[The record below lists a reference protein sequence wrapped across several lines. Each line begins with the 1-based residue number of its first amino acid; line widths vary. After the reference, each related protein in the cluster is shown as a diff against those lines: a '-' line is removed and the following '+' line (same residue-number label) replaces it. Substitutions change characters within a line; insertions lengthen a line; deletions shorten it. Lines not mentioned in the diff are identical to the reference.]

1 MPELPEAEMPDIN
14 PADLRIDTFRSSG
27 AGGQHVNTTDSAIR
41 ITHLPTGIV
50 VECQDER
57 SQHKN
62 KAKALS
68 VLGARIRAA
77 EVAKRQQAEAST
89 RRNLLGSGDRSDRN
103 RTYNFP
109 QGRVTDHRINL
120 TLYRLDEAMEGKLDM
135 LIEPI
140 VQGTSGRSAGGA
152 VRAGMMTFQ
161 AWQQAIARPA
171 ESDSPRRDAEILL
184 GHVTGRART
193 WILAFG
199 ETTLS
204 ADEAARLEALLV
216 RRQRGEPIA
225 HLVGQREF
233 WSLPLFVSP
242 ATLIPRPDTEC
253 LVEQALAR
261 LPTAPC
267 RILDLGTGTGAI
279 ARRWPANVRTVRS
292 PRWT

>member
-1 MPELPEAEMPDIN
+1 M
-14 PADLRIDTFRSSG
+14 
-27 AGGQHVNTTDSAIR
+27 
-41 ITHLPTGIV
+41 
-50 VECQDER
+50 
-57 SQHKN
+57 
-62 KAKALS
+62 
-68 VLGARIRAA
+68 LGARIRAA

-140 VQGTSGRSAGGA
+140 VQNIRPISWRRCPSRNDDLSGGCSRRSPA
-152 VRAGMMTFQ
+152 
-161 AWQQAIARPA
+161 A

-193 WILAFG
+193 RILAFG

-242 ATLIPRPDTEC
+242 ATLIP
-253 LVEQALAR
+253 AR
-261 LPTAPC
+261 IP
-267 RILDLGTGTGAI
+267 
-279 ARRWPANVRTVRS
+279 NV
-292 PRWT
+292 W

>member
-1 MPELPEAEMPDIN
+1 
-14 PADLRIDTFRSSG
+14 
-27 AGGQHVNTTDSAIR
+27 
-41 ITHLPTGIV
+41 
-50 VECQDER
+50 
-57 SQHKN
+57 
-62 KAKALS
+62 
-68 VLGARIRAA
+68 
-77 EVAKRQQAEAST
+77 
-89 RRNLLGSGDRSDRN
+89 
-103 RTYNFP
+103 
-109 QGRVTDHRINL
+109 
-120 TLYRLDEAMEGKLDM
+120 
-135 LIEPI
+135 
-140 VQGTSGRSAGGA
+140 
-152 VRAGMMTFQ
+152 MTFQ
-161 AWQQAIARPA
+161 AWLQQAIARLA

-204 ADEAARLEALLV
+204 ADEATTLEALLQ

-261 LPTAPC
+261 LPVAPC

-279 ARRWPANVRTVRS
+279 ALALASERPDCEITAVDVMPDAVALALRNAAHLGITNVTIRQSDWFAALAGQRFAMIVS
-292 PRWT
+292 N

>member
-1 MPELPEAEMPDIN
+1 MSGNTGPISWLRCPSRNDDLSGGCSRQS
-14 PADLRIDTFRSSG
+14 PA
-27 AGGQHVNTTDSAIR
+27 
-41 ITHLPTGIV
+41 
-50 VECQDER
+50 
-57 SQHKN
+57 
-62 KAKALS
+62 
-68 VLGARIRAA
+68 
-77 EVAKRQQAEAST
+77 
-89 RRNLLGSGDRSDRN
+89 
-103 RTYNFP
+103 
-109 QGRVTDHRINL
+109 
-120 TLYRLDEAMEGKLDM
+120 
-135 LIEPI
+135 
-140 VQGTSGRSAGGA
+140 
-152 VRAGMMTFQ
+152 
-161 AWQQAIARPA
+161 A

-204 ADEAARLEALLV
+204 ADEATTLEALLQ

-261 LPTAPC
+261 LPVAPC

-279 ARRWPANVRTVRS
+279 ALALASERPDCEITAVDVMPDAVALALRNAAHLGIANVTIRQSDWFAALAGQRFAMIVSNPPISTRQTRIS
-292 PRWT
+292 PRAMCALSR

>member
-1 MPELPEAEMPDIN
+1 
-14 PADLRIDTFRSSG
+14 
-27 AGGQHVNTTDSAIR
+27 
-41 ITHLPTGIV
+41 
-50 VECQDER
+50 
-57 SQHKN
+57 
-62 KAKALS
+62 
-68 VLGARIRAA
+68 
-77 EVAKRQQAEAST
+77 
-89 RRNLLGSGDRSDRN
+89 
-103 RTYNFP
+103 
-109 QGRVTDHRINL
+109 
-120 TLYRLDEAMEGKLDM
+120 
-135 LIEPI
+135 
-140 VQGTSGRSAGGA
+140 
-152 VRAGMMTFQ
+152 MTFQ
-161 AWQQAIARPA
+161 AWLQQAIARLR

-204 ADEAARLEALLV
+204 AGEATTLEALLQ

-261 LPTAPC
+261 LPAVPC

-279 ARRWPANVRTVRS
+279 ALALASERPDCEVTAVDVMPDAVALALRNAAHLDIANVTIRQIIPASQPGNRSSIISGCFPDAVQFAPEGRGGDYGGGGKSPAVPRRAGRTWR
-292 PRWT
+292 

>member
-1 MPELPEAEMPDIN
+1 
-14 PADLRIDTFRSSG
+14 
-27 AGGQHVNTTDSAIR
+27 
-41 ITHLPTGIV
+41 
-50 VECQDER
+50 
-57 SQHKN
+57 
-62 KAKALS
+62 
-68 VLGARIRAA
+68 
-77 EVAKRQQAEAST
+77 
-89 RRNLLGSGDRSDRN
+89 
-103 RTYNFP
+103 
-109 QGRVTDHRINL
+109 
-120 TLYRLDEAMEGKLDM
+120 
-135 LIEPI
+135 
-140 VQGTSGRSAGGA
+140 
-152 VRAGMMTFQ
+152 MTFQ
-161 AWQQAIARPA
+161 AWLQQAIARLA

-184 GHVTGRART
+184 GHVTSRART

-261 LPTAPC
+261 LPTAPVPYS
-267 RILDLGTGTGAI
+267 RPRHRDLAPLPW
-279 ARRWPANVRTVRS
+279 RWPANVRTVRS